1 MIVLADSYLPRVIEE
16 GLIWEIDHELV
27 PNLKNLDSKIVNISH
42 DICGEHG
49 YAQLFDLEH
58 FLPKYSSGLMSRFSI
73 LWYMDMKIYHSQ
85 TCSLEKNFKILNKY

>member
-42 DICGEHG
+42 DKELRYNICGEHG

-73 LWYMDMKIYHSQ
+73 SMVYGHENL
-85 TCSLEKNFKILNKY
+85 SLSNMFPR